1 MFNEDV
7 GISTSAN
14 GLYVNNII
22 QDETCNFDDIKAVLL
37 FDQDEIDDS

>member
-7 GISTSAN
+7 GITTSAN

-22 QDETCNFDDIKAVLL
+22 QDETCNFDIKAVLL